1 MKKQILLAG
10 LLGLGAAAHAD
21 MLRVRALG
29 GLSTFTL
36 ADVNTALDQ
45 AKVSYESAGMT
56 EKTNKRANSG
66 YVAGLEVASGLLI
79 PVPFMEIAA
88 RGEIAGA
95 TSEYRYEGSG
105 GQFASNKS
113 DLLLTNGLLG
123 VVVGLDMPLTGLGLG
138 LGAYGGY
145 GYLVDKSASASQV
158 GLSTSASNAQY
169 TGSAFVSELEA
180 KLKYSLIPMV
190 AVDIFGGMRFAN
202 FASVSDGNNSPKNSK
217 GENLAFDMSGFNV
230 GAGLTVGF

>member
-10 LLGLGAAAHAD
+10 LLALGAAAHAD
-21 MLRVRALG
+21 LLRVRALG
-29 GLSTFTL
+29 GITTFTL
-36 ADVNTALDQ
+36 ADVNAALDKSK
-45 AKVSYESAGMT
+45 ASYESFGMT
-56 EKTNKRANSG
+56 EKKNTRASTG
-66 YVAGLEVASGLLI
+66 YMAGLEVASGLLI
-79 PVPFMEIAA
+79 PLPFVEIAA

-95 TSEYRYEGSG
+95 TSEYLYEGS

-123 VVVGLDMPLTGLGLG
+123 LVVGIDLPLTGLGLG

-145 GYLVDKSASASQV
+145 GYLVDKSTSASQI
-158 GLSTSASNAQY
+158 GLSSSASGAQY

-190 AVDIFGGMRFAN
+190 ALDIFGGMRFAN
-202 FASVSDGNNSPKNSK
+202 FASISDGNNTLKNSK
-217 GENLAFDMSGFNV
+217 GENLAFDMSGFNAGV
-230 GAGLTVGF
+230 GLTVGF